1 MTINRQQHWENVY
14 RAKQE
19 GETSWFQP
27 SPDLSLKLI
36 EATGINHGDAIIDV
50 GSGTSRLVDCLLTNG
65 YNNISLL
72 DISSTAIQATKK
84 RLGEASDSINW
95 LISDVTEFSLD
106 HPIKLWHDRAVFHF
120 LTNEDDRIAYIHQ
133 LKQYLP
139 AEGHLMIAAFSPE
152 GPKQCSGLD
161 IVQYDTHRIQQTLGQ
176 EFKLRES
183 VCEIHLTPAGGE
195 QHFNYFRFLRIN

>member
-106 HPIKLWHDRAVFHF
+106 HPTKLWHDRA
-120 LTNEDDRIAYIHQ
+120 
-133 LKQYLP
+133 
-139 AEGHLMIAAFSPE
+139 AAWIL
-152 GPKQCSGLD
+152 CN
-161 IVQYDTHRIQQTLGQ
+161 TTLIG
-176 EFKLRES
+176 FNRRWGRNLNCGRAS
-183 VCEIHLTPAGGE
+183 VKFI
-195 QHFNYFRFLRIN
+195 